1 LVELADHAAHHSRML
16 LDDVLPSLVSK
27 LVYLY
32 VLVVEVLVNLFP
44 SILELADCV
53 LVRLVLGFEDVV

>member
-1 LVELADHAAHHSRML
+1 ML